1 MEEQMNRS
9 WRPSVALAAAA
20 AVSLGLFG
28 TAPAQQPPAEQGPAP
43 EGQATATQQER
54 PGSQLPVLYV
64 TSVEVVQTA
73 TEPHLD
79 IVRAQGLV
87 ASKGWGGPFL
97 APVFVGKPLD
107 GILDLQFIASTP
119 DQSQAA
125 DGFVPI
131 SATFELAPGNPFKGV
146 RVRAAEN
153 AIEVDKMPGS
163 KSVDIK
169 VNDCRDC
176 IGKKFV
182 EHGHSGPGTIGRDDL
197 PRGEAMV
204 RWIPPGRGIR
214 GITHDPNRLN
224 LILGPDNTIVSA
236 FWE

>member
-1 MEEQMNRS
+1 MNRR
-9 WRPSVALAAAA
+9 WRLSIALVGAAALVGVCGTALAQQ
-20 AVSLGLFG
+20 
-28 TAPAQQPPAEQGPAP
+28 APAEPQGQPAEA
-43 EGQATATQQER
+43 EGQAIATPRER
-54 PGSQLPVLYV
+54 PGAQLPVLYV
-64 TSVEVVQTA
+64 TSVEIMQT
-73 TEPHLD
+73 TIEPHLD

-87 ASKGWGGPFL
+87 SSKGWGGPFL

-125 DGFVPI
+125 DGFVPV

-146 RVRAAEN
+146 RVRSAEN

-182 EHGHSGPGTIGRDDL
+182 EHGHGGAGTVAREDL
-197 PRGEAMV
+197 PRGENMV
-204 RWIPPGRGIR
+204 RWIPPNRGIR

-224 LILGPDNTIVSA
+224 LILAPDNTIVSA

>member
-1 MEEQMNRS
+1 MNRT
-9 WRPSVALAAAA
+9 WRLSVALAAAA
-20 AVSLGLFG
+20 AVSLGFFG
-28 TAPAQQPPAEQGPAP
+28 MGAAQQPAADQGQGAGQ
-43 EGQATATQQER
+43 EGQGAGMPQER

-64 TSVEVVQTA
+64 TSVEVVQTSA
-73 TEPHLD
+73 EPKLS

-131 SATFELAPGNPFKGV
+131 SATFELAPGSPFKGV

-153 AIEVDKMPGS
+153 AIEIDKIPGT
-163 KSVDIK
+163 KSADVK
-169 VNDCRDC
+169 VNDCHDC
-176 IGKKFV
+176 VGKKFV
-182 EHGHSGPGTIGRDDL
+182 EHGHGGAGTVAREDL
-197 PRGEAMV
+197 PRGENMV
-204 RWIPPGRGIR
+204 RWIPPNRGIR